1 MERLKSRKLIRH
13 LFSGGKSFTV
23 YPFKIYYLLDENI
36 FDLLKKY
43 SSAKKKI
50 ILQCG
55 VGVSSK
61 NFKKAVD
68 RNRIKRLMRES
79 YRLQKGFLQDVLK
92 AKNLQL
98 ALFIIYTDK
107 ELPEYKM
114 VSDKIELILHRMAK
128 GFA

>member
-1 MERLKSRKLIRH
+1 
-13 LFSGGKSFTV
+13 
-23 YPFKIYYLLDENI
+23 
-36 FDLLKKY
+36 
-43 SSAKKKI
+43 
-50 ILQCG
+50 
-55 VGVSSK
+55 
-61 NFKKAVD
+61 
-68 RNRIKRLMRES
+68 MRES